1 MRARRQILFPVVLP
15 IIAAGLLVQSTIPL
29 ARILTTYA
37 ALDLGFGPQV
47 VGMLSAAFAILPI
60 FLTVMLGRANDRGG
74 AATSATAGAVAVL
87 AGCVALWMVPP
98 SLTSLLIATTTLGI
112 GQTLVLA
119 SMQLMIS
126 RSSSRMHRDAMLGN
140 YMVAISLGQAVGPLF
155 IGSDAGFVVPVV
167 GAVLLLLAVLTLQL
181 VRPSKR
187 TRPGAV
193 EIPLS
198 QIAAI
203 RGLPWLIVV
212 GSICVASQDLILAF
226 LPVLGTER
234 GISPATIGVLLS
246 IRAVAAMLSRIVFS
260 RMVRRH
266 GRMSVTVFS
275 SAAGGIG
282 LLALGFGLPVWALA
296 AGLAMTGFGV
306 GMALISTVALTLVIA
321 PPAARGTALSLRL
334 TANRIAQFTIPL
346 VTGLVIAPLGAAGVL
361 AAAGAALTCAAVSAP
376 RGILTRDAKV
386 R

>member
-1 MRARRQILFPVVLP
+1 MTARRQILIPVVLP
-15 IIAAGLLVQSTIPL
+15 IMAAGLLVQSTIPL

-60 FLTVMLGRANDRGG
+60 FLTVMLGRVNDRGG
-74 AATSATAGAVAVL
+74 AATSAMAGAVGVL
-87 AGCVALWMVPP
+87 AGCVALWLVPP
-98 SLTSLLIATTTLGI
+98 SLASLLIATTTLGI

-155 IGSDAGFVVPVV
+155 IGSGAGFVVPVI
-167 GAVLLLLAVLTLQL
+167 GAVFLLLAVAGLLWA
-181 VRPSKR
+181 RPERKQRSR
-187 TRPGAV
+187 QA

-198 QIAAI
+198 QIAATK
-203 RGLPWLIVV
+203 GLPWLIVL

-226 LPVLGTER
+226 LPVLGAER
-234 GISPATIGVLLS
+234 DISPAVIGILLS
-246 IRAVAAMLSRIVFS
+246 VRAVAAMLSRIVFS
-260 RMVRRH
+260 RMVRRF
-266 GRMSVTVFS
+266 GRMSVTVCS
-275 SAAGGIG
+275 SAAGGVG
-282 LLALGFGLPVWALA
+282 LLALGFGLPVWALGM
-296 AGLAMTGFGV
+296 GLALTGFGV
-306 GMALISTVALTLVIA
+306 GMALTSTVALTLVIA
-321 PPAARGTALSLRL
+321 PPPARGTALSLRL

-346 VTGLVIAPLGAAGVL
+346 VSGLVIAPLGAAGVL

>member
-1 MRARRQILFPVVLP
+1 VSARRQILIPVVLP
-15 IIAAGLLVQSTIPL
+15 IMAAGLLVQSTIPL

-74 AATSATAGAVAVL
+74 AATSAMAGAVAVL
-87 AGCVALWMVPP
+87 AGCLVLWLVPP
-98 SLTSLLIATTTLGI
+98 SLASLLIATTTLGI
-112 GQTLVLA
+112 GQTLALA

-155 IGSDAGFVVPVV
+155 IGSGAGFVVPVV
-167 GAVLLLLAVLTLQL
+167 GAILLLLAVVTLQMA
-181 VRPSKR
+181 RPR
-187 TRPGAV
+187 RRARPNEV

-198 QIAAI
+198 QIAAT
-203 RGLPWLIVV
+203 RGLPWLIVL

-260 RMVRRH
+260 RMVRRY
-266 GRMSVTVFS
+266 GRMSITIVAA
-275 SAAGGIG
+275 AAGGIG
-282 LLALGFGLPVWALA
+282 LLAMGLPLPTLGLGLSLAL
-296 AGLAMTGFGV
+296 TGFGV

-346 VTGLVIAPLGAAGVL
+346 LTGLIIAPLGAAGVL

-376 RGILTRDAKV
+376 RGILTRNVKAS
-386 R
+386 

>member
-1 MRARRQILFPVVLP
+1 MSARRQILIPVVLP
-15 IIAAGLLVQSTIPL
+15 IMAAGLLVQSTIPL

-37 ALDLGFGPQV
+37 ALDLGFGSQV

-60 FLTVMLGRANDRGG
+60 FLTVTLGRVNDRGG
-74 AATSATAGAVAVL
+74 AATSALAGSITVM
-87 AGCVALWMVPP
+87 AGCVALWVVPP
-98 SLTSLLIATTTLGI
+98 SLASLLIATTTLGI

-155 IGSDAGFVVPVV
+155 VGSGAGFVVPVI
-167 GAVLLLLAVLTLQL
+167 GSLLLVMAVAGLLRLQ
-181 VRPSKR
+181 PKR
-187 TRPGAV
+187 RQRARAA

-198 QIAAI
+198 QIAAT
-203 RGLPWLIVV
+203 RGLPWLIVL

-226 LPVLGTER
+226 LPVLGAER
-234 GISPATIGVLLS
+234 GISPALIGILLS
-246 IRAVAAMLSRIVFS
+246 VRAMAAMLSRVVFS
-260 RMVRRH
+260 RMVRRF
-266 GRMSVTVFS
+266 GRMSVTVCS

-282 LLALGFGLPVWALA
+282 LLALGFKLPVWVLAL
-296 AGLAMTGFGV
+296 GLAVTGFGV

-321 PPAARGTALSLRL
+321 PPRARGTALSLRL

-376 RGILTRDAKV
+376 RGIPIGEVKV